1 MSKVF
6 GRVAP
11 FLFVLLWSTGF
22 IGVKYGIPYSPPFT
36 FVALRMLIAAP
47 VLALIALIVNKRFE
61 ISRAIFIQSSA
72 IGLTLHAAYLAG
84 CFYAVSRG
92 LPAGIVALIVSLQPV
107 MVSVFAAVFLKEEL
121 SFRKI
126 AGLMLG
132 LLGLVIVLAPRITTT
147 SDISWIALGGCVIA
161 LIGGTS
167 GTILQKRYG
176 NGLPVLSST
185 SIQYAMTAISVG
197 ILALATEKITV
208 RWEPHFIFSLVW
220 LIVVL
225 SVGAILLLFYLLRD
239 GSAASVSSYYYLVP
253 PVTSIEAY
261 FLFGEKVSIYGF
273 IGTLITVIGV
283 WLVVAKRSS
292 GAQSL

>member
-1 MSKVF
+1 
-6 GRVAP
+6 
-11 FLFVLLWSTGF
+11 
-22 IGVKYGIPYSPPFT
+22 
-36 FVALRMLIAAP
+36 
-47 VLALIALIVNKRFE
+47 
-61 ISRAIFIQSSA
+61 
-72 IGLTLHAAYLAG
+72 
-84 CFYAVSRG
+84 
-92 LPAGIVALIVSLQPV
+92 

-132 LLGLVIVLAPRITTT
+132 LFGLVIVLAPRITTT

-176 NGLPVLSST
+176 SGLPVLSST

-197 ILALATEKITV
+197 ILALATEKIEV
-208 RWEPHFIFSLVW
+208 KWDPHFIFSLVW

-253 PVTSIEAY
+253 PVTAIEAY

>member
-6 GRVAP
+6 GRIAP

-36 FVALRMLIAAP
+36 FVALRMIIAAP
-47 VLALIALIVNKRFE
+47 LLALIALIVNKRFE

-92 LPAGIVALIVSLQPV
+92 LPAGIVALIVSVQPV

-176 NGLPVLSST
+176 SGLPVLSST

-197 ILALATEKITV
+197 ILALATEKIEV
-208 RWEPHFIFSLVW
+208 KWDPHFIFSLLW

-253 PVTSIEAY
+253 PVTAFEAY

-273 IGTLITVIGV
+273 IGTLITVLGV

>member
-1 MSKVF
+1 VSKVF
-6 GRVAP
+6 GRIAP

-47 VLALIALIVNKRFE
+47 LLALIAFVVNKRFE
-61 ISRAIFIQSSA
+61 ISRAIFFQSSA
-72 IGLTLHAAYLAG
+72 IGLTLHAAYLGG
-84 CFYAVSRG
+84 CFYAVSKG
-92 LPAGIVALIVSLQPV
+92 LPAGIVALIVSVQPV

-121 SFRKI
+121 SFRKV
-126 AGLMLG
+126 AGLLLG
-132 LLGLVIVLAPRITTT
+132 LVGLVIVLAPRITTRA
-147 SDISWIALGGCVIA
+147 DISWIALGGCVIA

-167 GTILQKRYG
+167 GTLLQKRYG
-176 NGLPVLSST
+176 SDLPVLSST

-197 ILALATEKITV
+197 LLALTTEKTSVI
-208 RWEPHFIFSLVW
+208 WDPHFVFSLVW

-253 PVTSIEAY
+253 PVTAIEAY
-261 FLFGEKVSIYGF
+261 FLFGEKVSVYGF
-273 IGTLITVIGV
+273 VGTFITVIGV
-283 WLVVAKRSS
+283 WLVVAKRAS

>member
-6 GRVAP
+6 ERIAP

-22 IGVKYGIPYSPPFT
+22 IGVKYGIPYTPPFT

-47 VLALIALIVNKRFE
+47 LLALFALIFTKRFE
-61 ISRAIFIQSSA
+61 ISRAIFLQSSA
-72 IGLTLHAAYLAG
+72 IGLTLHGAYLAG
-84 CFYAVSRG
+84 CFYAVSKG
-92 LPAGIVALIVSLQPV
+92 LPAGIVALIVSIQPI
-107 MVSVFAAVFLKEEL
+107 MVSVFAAIFLKEEL
-121 SFRKI
+121 SFRKVF
-126 AGLMLG
+126 GLILG

-147 SDISWIALGGCVIA
+147 SDISWIALMGCVIA
-161 LIGGTS
+161 LMGGTS
-167 GTILQKRYG
+167 GTILQKRFG
-176 NGLPVLSST
+176 AGLPVLAST
-185 SIQYAMTAISVG
+185 SIQYAMTAFCVG
-197 ILALATEKITV
+197 ILAITTENIDV
-208 RWEPHFIFSLVW
+208 QWDPRFVFSLVW

-225 SVGAILLLFYLLRD
+225 SVGAILLLFYLLRA

-253 PVTSIEAY
+253 PVTAIEAY

-283 WLVVAKRSS
+283 WLVVAKRTS

>member
-6 GRVAP
+6 GRIAP

-47 VLALIALIVNKRFE
+47 LLALIAVIVNRRFE
-61 ISRAIFIQSSA
+61 ISRSIFLQSSA
-72 IGLTLHAAYLAG
+72 IGLTLHAAYLGG
-84 CFYAVSRG
+84 CFYAVSKG
-92 LPAGIVALIVSLQPV
+92 LPAGIVALIVSVQPV
-107 MVSVFAAVFLKEEL
+107 LVSVFAAVFLKEEL

-132 LLGLVIVLAPRITTT
+132 LVGLVIVIAPRITTT
-147 SDISWIALGGCVIA
+147 SDISWVALGGCVIA

-176 NGLPVLSST
+176 SFLPVLSST

-197 ILALATEKITV
+197 ILALATEKTDV
-208 RWEPHFIFSLVW
+208 TWNPHFIFSLVW

-253 PVTSIEAY
+253 PVTAIEAN

>member
-6 GRVAP
+6 GRIAP

-47 VLALIALIVNKRFE
+47 FLALIAIMVNTRFE

-72 IGLTLHAAYLAG
+72 IGLTLHAAYLGG

-107 MVSVFAAVFLKEEL
+107 LVSVFAAVFLKEEL
-121 SFRKI
+121 SVRKI
-126 AGLMLG
+126 AGLLLG
-132 LLGLVIVLAPRITTT
+132 LLGLVIVLAPRITTD
-147 SDISWIALGGCVIA
+147 SDIPLIALAGCVIA

-167 GTILQKRYG
+167 GTILQKRFG
-176 NGLPVLSST
+176 SALPVLSST
-185 SIQYAMTAISVG
+185 SIQYAMTALSLGV
-197 ILALATEKITV
+197 LALATEDIAVTWDPRFV
-208 RWEPHFIFSLVW
+208 FSLVW

-253 PVTSIEAY
+253 PVTAIEAY
-261 FLFGEKVSIYGF
+261 FLFGEKVSMYGF

-283 WLVVAKRSS
+283 WLVVAKRAS

>member
-6 GRVAP
+6 GRIAP

-47 VLALIALIVNKRFE
+47 LLALIAIVVNKRLE
-61 ISRAIFIQSSA
+61 ISRAIFVQSSA
-72 IGLTLHAAYLAG
+72 IGLTLHAAYLGG
-84 CFYAVSRG
+84 CFYAVSKG
-92 LPAGIVALIVSLQPV
+92 LPAGIVALIVSVQPV

-121 SFRKI
+121 SFRKV
-126 AGLMLG
+126 AGLLLG
-132 LLGLVIVLAPRITTT
+132 LVGLVIVLAPRITTRA
-147 SDISWIALGGCVIA
+147 DISWIALAGCVIA

-176 NGLPVLSST
+176 SALPVLSST
-185 SIQYAMTAISVG
+185 SIQYAVTAISVG
-197 ILALATEKITV
+197 MLALTTEKTSV
-208 RWEPHFIFSLVW
+208 TWDPHFVFSLLW

-253 PVTSIEAY
+253 PVTAIEAY
-261 FLFGEKVSIYGF
+261 FLFGEKVSLYGF
-273 IGTLITVIGV
+273 VGTFITVIGV
-283 WLVVAKRSS
+283 WLVVAKRAS

>member
-6 GRVAP
+6 GWVAP

-132 LLGLVIVLAPRITTT
+132 LLGLVIVPRITTT

>member
-6 GRVAP
+6 GRIAP

-47 VLALIALIVNKRFE
+47 LLALIAFVVNKRFE
-61 ISRAIFIQSSA
+61 ISRAIFFQSSA
-72 IGLTLHAAYLAG
+72 IGLTLHAAYLGG
-84 CFYAVSRG
+84 CFYAVSKG
-92 LPAGIVALIVSLQPV
+92 LPAGIVALIVSVQPV

-121 SFRKI
+121 SFRKV
-126 AGLMLG
+126 AGLLLG
-132 LLGLVIVLAPRITTT
+132 LVGLVIVLAPRITTRA
-147 SDISWIALGGCVIA
+147 DISWIALGGCVIA

-167 GTILQKRYG
+167 GTLLQKRYG
-176 NGLPVLSST
+176 SDLPVLSST

-197 ILALATEKITV
+197 LLALTTEKTSVI
-208 RWEPHFIFSLVW
+208 WDPHFVFSLVW

-253 PVTSIEAY
+253 PVTAIEAY
-261 FLFGEKVSIYGF
+261 FLFGEKVSVYGF
-273 IGTLITVIGV
+273 VGTFITVIGV
-283 WLVVAKRSS
+283 WLVVAKRAS

>member
-1 MSKVF
+1 VSKVF
-6 GRVAP
+6 GWVSP

-92 LPAGIVALIVSLQPV
+92 LPAGIVARIVSLQPV

-147 SDISWIALGGCVIA
+147 SDISWIALGGSVIA

-253 PVTSIEAY
+253 PVTAIEAY